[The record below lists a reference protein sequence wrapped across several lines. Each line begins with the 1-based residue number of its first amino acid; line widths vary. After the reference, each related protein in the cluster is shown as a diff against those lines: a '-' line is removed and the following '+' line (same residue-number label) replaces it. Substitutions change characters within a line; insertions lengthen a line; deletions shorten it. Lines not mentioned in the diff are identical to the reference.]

1 MRRFAILCIVML
13 LLLAGCSSSS
23 GTLEEKATAQPVFSP
38 IPPTATITSTI
49 TPTPYPLITP
59 MPVASGGL
67 AGKTLKSVCVEVK
80 QGSELTGDMALP
92 AGLKEEVV
100 QLLQVNGM
108 RAVEAGAECDAS
120 LEITLSL
127 QAIAG
132 DYSGER
138 CYTGSL
144 AQGKMTLT
152 VRNGGRDEVEI
163 KEGFSPPFVVTSCPK
178 DPLAAPLSL
187 AVSRALFEGFS
198 QIWGYDFLANVIRR
212 ADVPSIHRNMAADF
226 CSDQALTEKGLVVNC
241 LVATAEEM
249 YSRQGT
255 ALNHLAFM
263 KRDALTAVPA
273 LIRMLEGPLKPTPTI
288 SAFTYM
294 PRGDVQE
301 QVVETLKAITGQDF
315 GADAAQWRSW
325 WEENGQS
332 LFPTPIPC
340 SQYVNMMGS
349 QVQVSGVI
357 DYSDQMDFGMWFDFA
372 GEECSFSAQIATQAL
387 GNFDAEVLKRLQPG
401 WRVTLTGTVTDVIDL
416 YVILDVVS
424 IDALEP
430 PG

>member
-1 MRRFAILCIVML
+1 MIRTLIACVLIFFLA
-13 LLLAGCSSSS
+13 AGCGLAARVTEQRVIS
-23 GTLEEKATAQPVFSP
+23 QPTFSP
-38 IPPTATITSTI
+38 IPPSPTITATI
-49 TPTPYPLITP
+49 TPTPYPEITP
-59 MPVASGGL
+59 LPVFLGSI
-67 AGKTLKSVCVEVK
+67 AGRTIYSVCLEVK
-80 QGSELTGDMALP
+80 QGIGSTSTLP
-92 AGLKEEVV
+92 LSAGLKDEVA

-108 RAVEAGAECDAS
+108 RVVEAGAGCDAR
-120 LEITLSL
+120 LEITLTME
-127 QAIAG
+127 AVAG
-132 DYSGER
+132 SYSSGR

-144 AQGKMTLT
+144 AQGMMVLT
-152 VRNGGRDEVEI
+152 ASDGARDEVEI

-249 YSRQGT
+249 YNRQGT

-288 SAFTYM
+288 SAFTYV

-332 LFPTPIPC
+332 LFPTPVPC

-357 DYSDQMDFGMWFDFA
+357 DYSDKMDFGMWFDFA
-372 GEECSFSAQIATQAL
+372 GEECNFSAQIATQAL

-401 WRVTLTGTVTDVIDL
+401 VRVTLTGTVTDVIDL